1 MLLPHGILVV
11 ELRDV
16 VVGLSLLISGFF
28 LEHLQVLLVAA
39 LLLAYLLLVVL
50 DCRVVALL

>member
-1 MLLPHGILVV
+1 LLLPHGILVV